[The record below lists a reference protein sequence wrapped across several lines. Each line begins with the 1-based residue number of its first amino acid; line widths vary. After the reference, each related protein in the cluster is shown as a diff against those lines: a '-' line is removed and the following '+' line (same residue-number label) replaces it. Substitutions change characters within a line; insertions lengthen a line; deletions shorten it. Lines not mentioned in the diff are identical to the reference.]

1 MADPRLPYGDNVN
14 FNMEELFERLSF
26 TPDDNGKPRNIDGYI
41 ETLNITGNT
50 PFTIYHKLDR
60 EPIGYLLLRAD
71 AYVLLKE
78 ITKTE
83 RLITLESAAGGNIT
97 IMIF

>member
-1 MADPRLPYGDNVN
+1 MADPKLPYGDNIN
-14 FNMEELFERLSF
+14 HNLRELFERLSF
-26 TPDDNGKPRNIDGYI
+26 TADDSGKPRNFDGYI
-41 ETLNITGNT
+41 ETLQIVGNT

-60 EPIGYLLLRAD
+60 TPIGYFLLRAD
-71 AYVLLKE
+71 EYVLLKE

-97 IMIF
+97 VMIF